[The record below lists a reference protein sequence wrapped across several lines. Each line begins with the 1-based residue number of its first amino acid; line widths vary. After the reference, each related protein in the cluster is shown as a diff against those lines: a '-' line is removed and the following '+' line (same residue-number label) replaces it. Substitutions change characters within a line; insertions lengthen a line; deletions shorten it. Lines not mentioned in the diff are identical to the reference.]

1 MDRQVTAG
9 GKTYQ
14 IIRLLGHGKGGYS
27 WLAECEG
34 QQAVVKQI
42 HHEPCDYYTF
52 GNKIEAEQRDYE
64 RLRTAGIRIPR
75 MLAVDPDAERI
86 VKEYIDGPTVFDLVK
101 DGTSAEPYLA

>member
-1 MDRQVTAG
+1 MEIRTAAGSGKMEEKMDRQVTAG

-42 HHEPCDYYTF
+42 HHEPCYDYSV
-52 GNKIEAEQRDYE
+52 GNKI
-64 RLRTAGIRIPR
+64 
-75 MLAVDPDAERI
+75 
-86 VKEYIDGPTVFDLVK
+86 
-101 DGTSAEPYLA
+101 